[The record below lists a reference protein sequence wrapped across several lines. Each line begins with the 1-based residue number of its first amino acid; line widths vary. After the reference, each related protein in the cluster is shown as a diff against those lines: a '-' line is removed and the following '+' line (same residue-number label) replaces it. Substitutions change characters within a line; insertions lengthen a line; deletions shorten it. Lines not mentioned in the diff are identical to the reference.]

1 MLNGK
6 RQSANFST
14 VFKEESV
21 KTWNTGFC
29 YSLKTKGVTTDP
41 LKLQLKSFELKK
53 VQEIVPKYR
62 TLKDSVRGLCLP
74 SSFPFGILGSSRES
88 LKL

>member
-21 KTWNTGFC
+21 RTWNTGFR
-29 YSLKTKGVTTDP
+29 YSLKTKDVIPD
-41 LKLQLKSFELKK
+41 LFKLQLKSFELKK

-62 TLKDSVRGLCLP
+62 TLKDSV
-74 SSFPFGILGSSRES
+74 
-88 LKL
+88 